1 MKRFSL
7 FFFILFL
14 SMSLAAKDYHAVA
27 GMDTG
32 ALQALIDKAC
42 RGGGVLQYFD
52 PRKVKAEAFL
62 AFHAHEVG
70 CYMDDQELMLITGN
84 GIVIRT
90 DVESIGIKKGKI
102 TSGVKIQKLEEDDKV
117 AALDTIAIDGEDE
130 ESPSQG
136 DLFQQ
141 K

>member
-1 MKRFSL
+1 MVIGADILAPGCQVLTVSEEGFGKRNNVE
-7 FFFILFL
+7 
-14 SMSLAAKDYHAVA
+14 AYKV
-27 GMDTG
+27 
-32 ALQALIDKAC
+32 QN
-42 RGGGVLQYFD
+42 RGGKGVKNFKITEKTGD
-52 PRKVKAEAFL
+52 VVGV
-62 AFHAHEVG
+62 EVVR
-70 CYMDDQELMLITGN
+70 DNQELMLITGN

>member
-1 MKRFSL
+1 
-7 FFFILFL
+7 
-14 SMSLAAKDYHAVA
+14 
-27 GMDTG
+27 
-32 ALQALIDKAC
+32 
-42 RGGGVLQYFD
+42 
-52 PRKVKAEAFL
+52 
-62 AFHAHEVG
+62 
-70 CYMDDQELMLITGN
+70 MLITGN